1 MGPGEGIMDWDAIG
15 AMAELPGALG
25 VIASLIYV
33 ATQIRLSTRASSVE
47 AKLATT
53 GMLNE
58 FLNMFIEDPELN
70 DLFLRGRASTE
81 NLSEGEYPRFSNL
94 VLKTFWFYSAAHFQL
109 RTGTLQ
115 EEDWREIES
124 ILEFWLDGE
133 GVREWWYRFGHQRF
147 GKSFAAFVDAELA
160 RAQARAATG

>member
-1 MGPGEGIMDWDAIG
+1 MDWDAIG
-15 AMAELPGALG
+15 AVAELAGALG
-25 VIASLIYV
+25 VIASLMYV
-33 ATQIRLSTRASSVE
+33 ATQIRHSTRASSVE

-58 FLNMFIEDPELN
+58 FMNMFIEDPELF
-70 DLFLRGRASTE
+70 DLFLRGRASTV

-94 VLKTFWFYSAAHFQL
+94 VMKVFWFCSACHFQR

-115 EEDWREIES
+115 DEDWREIES

-133 GVREWWYRFGHQRF
+133 GVREWWHRFGHQRF
-147 GKSFAAFVDAELA
+147 GKSFAGFVDTELA
-160 RAQARAATG
+160 RAEARAAT

>member
-1 MGPGEGIMDWDAIG
+1 
-15 AMAELPGALG
+15 MAELAGALG

-33 ATQIRLSTRASSVE
+33 ATQIRHSTRASSVE

-58 FLNMFIEDPELN
+58 FMNMFIEDPELY
-70 DLFLRGRASTE
+70 DLFLRGRASSV
-81 NLSEGEYPRFSNL
+81 NLSEGEYRRFSNL
-94 VLKTFWFYSAAHFQL
+94 VMKVFWFCSAAHFQL

-115 EEDWREIES
+115 DEDWREIES

-133 GVREWWYRFGHQRF
+133 GVRKWWHRFGHQRF
-147 GKSFAAFVDAELA
+147 GKSFVGFVDAELA
-160 RAQARAATG
+160 RAEARAATD